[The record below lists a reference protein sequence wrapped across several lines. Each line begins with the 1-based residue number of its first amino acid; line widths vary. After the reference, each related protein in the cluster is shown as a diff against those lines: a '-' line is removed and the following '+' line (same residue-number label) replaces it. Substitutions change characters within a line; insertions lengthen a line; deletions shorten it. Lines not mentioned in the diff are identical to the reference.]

1 MEPSKLLVQLSL
13 SLLLPI
19 ACWSDCWSQT
29 THKTQH
35 QLLQT
40 HPRRLELYELY
51 FKSRVAQDKRREA
64 VEASKQRRKLGR
76 ARKMV
81 AELIHASY
89 QLQKMLLDPNLLHV
103 DTPKLA
109 DKCED
114 LSKDIKRLLR

>member
-1 MEPSKLLVQLSL
+1 MEPSKLLIQLSL

-29 THKTQH
+29 THNAQRH
-35 QLLQT
+35 WLQT
-40 HPRRLELYELY
+40 HPRRLELYGLY
-51 FKSRVAQDKRREA
+51 VKSREAQDNRREA
-64 VEASKQRRKLGR
+64 VEALNHRRKLGR
-76 ARKMV
+76 AQKKV

-109 DKCED
+109 KKCEA
-114 LSKDIKRLLR
+114 LSKDIRQLLR

>member
-1 MEPSKLLVQLSL
+1 
-13 SLLLPI
+13 
-19 ACWSDCWSQT
+19 
-29 THKTQH
+29 
-35 QLLQT
+35 
-40 HPRRLELYELY
+40 
-51 FKSRVAQDKRREA
+51 
-64 VEASKQRRKLGR
+64 
-76 ARKMV
+76 MV

>member
-1 MEPSKLLVQLSL
+1 MEPSKLLIQLSL

-29 THKTQH
+29 THRTQH
-35 QLLQT
+35 QLLQA

-51 FKSRVAQDKRREA
+51 FKSRVAQEERREA